1 MRAGANGEQLAR
13 ACVAAARPMTTPA
26 PPRAR
31 ASPASLLAQ
40 VRMLG
45 YAALT
50 AAPSPNFVL
59 LVEPLHGVTFALYY
73 TASVS
78 YMAKVR
84 RAYDRGAASYCSIVM
99 LLRRTRCLL
108 RAAQSRP
115 RSALVLCRLRPIDSR
130 PSSKRARSR
139 RLYRASIGIA
149 CSLGRWHSRP
159 APSAPSQ
166 PAAESGTP
174 RRGPGSARAVC
185 CGVAKL

>member
-1 MRAGANGEQLAR
+1 
-13 ACVAAARPMTTPA
+13 MTTPA

-115 RSALVLCRLRPIDSR
+115 RSARLVSASTDRQ
-130 PSSKRARSR
+130 PSVV
-139 RLYRASIGIA
+139 
-149 CSLGRWHSRP
+149 
-159 APSAPSQ
+159 
-166 PAAESGTP
+166 E
-174 RRGPGSARAVC
+174 ARAVAPAISRQHRHRVFPRP
-185 CGVAKL
+185 VAQPPCAERAEPARR